1 MPSLRARRKRDENLA
16 DRAGDGMLAPMPA
29 HATPI
34 GPLVSAF
41 LGHLRFERG
50 LSANTI
56 QSYARDLDRLAR
68 FVPSLASFD
77 RPTLERWVAWL
88 RDDEQLQPR
97 SVARALSAVRTF
109 GAWLVREGHR
119 QDDPARLVPLPRLGR
134 PLPAVLSEAQAERLV
149 TTPDGDGPLAVRDR
163 AMLELLY
170 GSGLRVSEL
179 CGLRLNDL
187 DLSQATLRTT
197 GKGNKTRVVPLG
209 EAAVDALGRWL
220 AGPRQELLDRATRK
234 GLRRLPAEVFI
245 SARGKRLTR
254 QGFWKN
260 VKRDARDAGLPTATS
275 PHKLRH
281 SFATHLLDGG
291 ADLRSVQA
299 MLGHADLA
307 TTQIYTHVSNKGLR
321 AAYERSHPLGSG
333 GRGRG

>member
-1 MPSLRARRKRDENLA
+1 MPPPTT
-16 DRAGDGMLAPMPA
+16 PM
-29 HATPI
+29 

-41 LGHLRFERG
+41 LGHLRLERG

-68 FVPSLASFD
+68 FLPTLAGFD

-88 RDDEQLQPR
+88 RDDERLQAR

-119 QDDPARLVPLPRLGR
+119 QDEPARLVPLPRLGR
-134 PLPAVLSEAQAERLV
+134 PLPVVLSEVQAERLV
-149 TTPDGDGPLAVRDR
+149 TTPEGEGPLAVRDR

-170 GSGLRVSEL
+170 GAGLRVSEL
-179 CGLRLNDL
+179 CGLRLTDL
-187 DLSQATLRTT
+187 DLPRATLRTT
-197 GKGNKTRVVPLG
+197 GKGMKTRVVPLG
-209 EAAVDALGRWL
+209 EAAVQALARWL
-220 AGPRQELLDRATRK
+220 AGPRQELLDRATKK
-234 GLRRLPAEVFI
+234 GLRRLPAEIFI

-260 VKRDARDAGLPTATS
+260 VKRDARAAALPDATS

-307 TTQIYTHVSNKGLR
+307 TTQIYTHVSQKGLR
-321 AAYERSHPLGSG
+321 AAYERAHPLGTG
-333 GRGRG
+333 GRARD